1 MKIGKHLTACTSVLV
16 GKDAT
21 VDGSTMIARND
32 DTFLPLTP
40 QRFYVHPAEHD
51 QPDRTWV
58 SNQNGFTAPIP
69 KDGYRYLATPNVEIE
84 KTGEY
89 AESGINQKN
98 VAMSATE
105 SVYGN
110 PDALAFDPLV
120 ANGLAEDSLQTM
132 VLPYIT
138 SARDGVRYLGKL
150 IKQYGSPE
158 GNGVLFSDNQEV
170 WYMEIVTGHHWVAQR
185 IPDDA
190 YAVTANQVAIQQ
202 VTFDDPDNFMFS
214 EGIQAFVADHHLN
227 PDRDGWNFRHIFGT
241 STEKDRHYNTP
252 RVWFGQRYLN
262 PEIKQDP
269 QSSELPF
276 ICRTSHKISVE
287 DIEYILSSHYNET
300 PYDPLGHGPEDLRTK
315 FRPISMNRTQNS
327 HVLQIRNDVPADRS
341 ALMWLCFGVPA
352 FSPYVPFFANVTD
365 TDPSYRTTPRHL
377 DDTSAYWMYRKLSM
391 IVESH
396 YTQFIEQDVDYVTA
410 AKQNLRAHVAQA
422 LADAD
427 QQQLSGK
434 ELTAFLTEQNHQVT
448 AQMRQVT
455 TQFTND
461 LIEKG
466 LTLSQ
471 LTFNM
476 DKNL

>member
-1 MKIGKHLTACTSVLV
+1 MKVAKHLSACTSVLV
-16 GKDAT
+16 GKQAS

-40 QRFYVHPAEHD
+40 QRFYVHPAEKN
-51 QPDRTWV
+51 QPKRTWV

-69 KDGYRYLATPNVEIE
+69 SDGYRYLATPNVEVDKE
-84 KTGEY
+84 GVY
-89 AESGINQKN
+89 AESGFNEKN

-110 PDALAFDPLV
+110 PAALAIDPLV
-120 ANGLAEDSLQTM
+120 QNGLAEDSLQTM
-132 VLPYIT
+132 VLPYIN
-138 SARDGVRYLGKL
+138 SARDGVRYLGQL

-158 GNGVLFSDNQEV
+158 GNGVLFSDHDEV

-190 YAVTANQVAIQQ
+190 YAITANQVAIQQ
-202 VTFDDPDNFMFS
+202 VSFDDPDNFMFS
-214 EGIQAFVADHHLN
+214 DGIQDFVTENHLN
-227 PDRDGWNFRHIFGT
+227 PDQAGWNFRHIFGT
-241 STEKDRHYNTP
+241 DTEKDRHYNTP

-262 PEIKQDP
+262 PEIEQDP
-269 QSSELPF
+269 QSSDLPF
-276 ICRTSHKISVE
+276 ICRTNHKISVE
-287 DIEYILSSHYNET
+287 DVEYILSSHYNET
-300 PYDPLGHGPEDLRTK
+300 KYDPFGQGAEADRLK

-327 HVLQIRNDVPADRS
+327 HVLQLRNDVPADRS
-341 ALMWLCFGVPA
+341 AIFWLCFGVPA

-365 TDPSYRTTPRHL
+365 TDPTYSDTPVRL
-377 DDTSAYWMYRKLSM
+377 DDQSAYWMYRKLSM

-396 YTQFIEQDVDYVTA
+396 YSHFIEQDTDYLTA
-410 AKQNLRAHVAQA
+410 TKQQLRTHVAKT
-422 LADAD
+422 LADAAALTGD
-427 QQQLSGK
+427 
-434 ELTAFLTEQNHQVT
+434 ELTAYLTAQNHQIV
-448 AQMRQVT
+448 AAMRQST
-455 TQFTND
+455 TQFTNE

-466 LTLSQ
+466 LTLSK

>member
-1 MKIGKHLTACTSVLV
+1 MKAAKHLSACTTVLV
-16 GKDAT
+16 GKQAT
-21 VDGSTMIARND
+21 VDGSTLIARND

-40 QRFYVHPAEHD
+40 QRFVMHPAEHD

-69 KDGYRYLATPNVEIE
+69 HDGYRYQATPNVEVDKE
-84 KTGEY
+84 GVY
-89 AESGINQKN
+89 AESGFNDHN

-110 PDALAFDPLV
+110 PAALACDPLV
-120 ANGLAEDSLQTM
+120 ANGLAEDSLQTF

-138 SARDGVRYLGKL
+138 SARDGVRYLGNL

-158 GNGVLFSDNQEV
+158 GNGVLFSDNDEV

-190 YAVTANQVAIQQ
+190 YAIAANQVAIQQ

-214 EGIQAFVADHHLN
+214 EGIEDFVKVNHLN
-227 PDRDGWNFRHIFGT
+227 PDQNGWNFRHIFGT
-241 STEKDRHYNTP
+241 SNEKDRHYNTP
-252 RVWFGQRYLN
+252 RVWFGQRVLN
-262 PEIKQDP
+262 PEIDQDP
-269 QSSELPF
+269 QSSDLPF

-287 DIEYILSSHYNET
+287 DVEYILSSHYNET
-300 PYDPLGHGPEDLRTK
+300 PYDPFGQGSEADRKK

-327 HVLQIRNDVPADRS
+327 HVLQIRNDVPAAS
-341 ALMWLCFGVPA
+341 AAIMWLCFGVPA
-352 FSPYVPFFANVTD
+352 FSPYVPFFANATD
-365 TDPSYRTTPRHL
+365 TDPSYSDTPVHL
-377 DDTSAYWMYRKLSM
+377 DDKSAYWMYRKLSM

-396 YTQFIEQDVDYVTA
+396 YRNFIERDTDYITA
-410 AKQNLRAHVAQA
+410 AKETFRAHVAATQA
-422 LADAD
+422 HAKT
-427 QQQLSGK
+427 LSGDD
-434 ELTAFLTEQNHQVT
+434 LTAYLT
-448 AQMRQVT
+448 AQNYAIVKAMKADT
-455 TQFTND
+455 TKFTNE
-461 LIEKG
+461 LIEEG
-466 LTLSQ
+466 LNLSK

>member
-1 MKIGKHLTACTSVLV
+1 MTKETKHLSACTSVLV

-21 VDGSTMIARND
+21 VDGSTLIARND

-51 QPDRTWV
+51 QPKRTWV

-69 KDGYRYLATPNVEIE
+69 SDGYRYLATPNVETDKE
-84 KTGEY
+84 GVY
-89 AESGINQKN
+89 AESGFNEKN

-110 PDALAFDPLV
+110 PAALAFDPLV

-132 VLPYIT
+132 VLPYIN
-138 SARDGVRYLGKL
+138 SARDGVRYLGSL
-150 IKQYGSPE
+150 IKENGSPE
-158 GNGVLFSDNQEV
+158 GNGVLFSDHNEV

-202 VTFDDPDNFMFS
+202 VAFNDPDNFMYS
-214 EGIQAFVADHHLN
+214 AGIQEFVTKNHLN
-227 PDRDGWNFRHIFGT
+227 PDQDGWNFRHIFGT

-252 RVWFGQRYLN
+252 RVWFGQKVLN
-262 PEIKQDP
+262 PEIQQDP

-287 DIEYILSSHYNET
+287 DVEYILSSHYNET
-300 PYDPLGHGPEDLRTK
+300 QYDPLGPGKSEDKFK
-315 FRPISMNRTQNS
+315 FRPIAMNRTQNS
-327 HVLQIRNDVPADRS
+327 HVLQIRNDVPTESS
-341 ALMWLCFGVPA
+341 AIFWLNFGVPA
-352 FSPYVPFFANVTD
+352 FTPYVPFFANATD
-365 TDPSYRTTPRHL
+365 TDPSYSETPVHL

-396 YTQFIEQDVDYVTA
+396 YSQFIEQDTDYVTA
-410 AKQNLRAHVAQA
+410 AKQSLRTHVATT
-422 LADAD
+422 LAKAEA
-427 QQQLSGK
+427 LSGDQ
-434 ELTAFLTEQNHQVT
+434 LTDFLTTQNHQVV
-448 AQMRQVT
+448 ADMRQVT
-455 TQFTND
+455 TQLTND

-466 LTLSQ
+466 LTLSR

>member
-1 MKIGKHLTACTSVLV
+1 MKAAKHLSACTTVLV
-16 GKDAT
+16 GKLAT
-21 VDGSTMIARND
+21 VDGSTLIARND

-51 QPDRTWV
+51 QPERTWT

-69 KDGYRYLATPNVEIE
+69 SDGYRYSATPNVEVDKE
-84 KTGEY
+84 GVY
-89 AESGINQKN
+89 AESGFNEKN

-120 ANGLAEDSLQTM
+120 ADGLAEDSLQTM
-132 VLPYIT
+132 VLPYIN
-138 SARDGVRYLGKL
+138 SARDGVRYLGNL

-158 GNGVLFSDNQEV
+158 GNGVLFSDHNEV

-190 YAVTANQVAIQQ
+190 YAVAANQVAIQQ
-202 VTFDDPDNFMFS
+202 VTFDDPDNFMYS
-214 EGIQAFVADHHLN
+214 EGIQEFVTENHLN
-227 PDRDGWNFRHIFGT
+227 PDQNGWNFRHIFGT

-252 RVWFGQRYLN
+252 RVWFGQRVLN
-262 PEIKQDP
+262 PEIEQDP

-287 DIEYILSSHYNET
+287 DVEYILSSHYNET
-300 PYDPLGHGPEDLRTK
+300 KYDPLGQGADEDRLK

-327 HVLQIRNDVPADRS
+327 HVLQIRNDVPAES
-341 ALMWLCFGVPA
+341 AAIFWLCFGVPA
-352 FSPYVPFFANVTD
+352 FSPYVPFFANATD
-365 TDPSYRTTPRHL
+365 TDDSYSETPVHL
-377 DDTSAYWMYRKLSM
+377 DDKSAYWMYRKLSM

-396 YTQFIEQDVDYVTA
+396 YQNFIELDVDYVTA
-410 AKQNLRAHVAQA
+410 AKQDLRTHVANT
-422 LADAD
+422 LAHAKD
-427 QQQLSGK
+427 LSGDD
-434 ELTAFLTEQNHQVT
+434 LTAYLTDQNHHVV
-448 AQMRQVT
+448 ADMRTKT
-455 TQFTND
+455 TKFTND

-466 LTLSQ
+466 LTLSK

-476 DKNL
+476 DRNL

>member
-1 MKIGKHLTACTSVLV
+1 MKAAKHLSACTTVLV
-16 GKDAT
+16 GKQAT
-21 VDGSTMIARND
+21 VDGSTLIARND

-40 QRFYVHPAEHD
+40 QRFVMHPAEHD

-69 KDGYRYLATPNVEIE
+69 HDGYRYQATPNVEVDKE
-84 KTGEY
+84 GVY
-89 AESGINQKN
+89 AESGFNDHN

-110 PDALAFDPLV
+110 PAALACDPLV
-120 ANGLAEDSLQTM
+120 ANGLAEDSLQTF

-138 SARDGVRYLGKL
+138 SARDGVRYLGNL

-158 GNGVLFSDNQEV
+158 GNGVLFSDNDEV

-190 YAVTANQVAIQQ
+190 YAIAANQVAIQQ

-214 EGIQAFVADHHLN
+214 EGIEDFVKVNHLN
-227 PDRDGWNFRHIFGT
+227 PDQNGWNFRHIFGT
-241 STEKDRHYNTP
+241 SNEKDRHYNTP
-252 RVWFGQRYLN
+252 RVWFGQRVLN
-262 PEIKQDP
+262 PEIDQDP
-269 QSSELPF
+269 QSSDLPF

-287 DIEYILSSHYNET
+287 DVEYILSSHYNET
-300 PYDPLGHGPEDLRTK
+300 PYDPFGQGSEADRKK

-327 HVLQIRNDVPADRS
+327 HVLQIRNDVPAAS
-341 ALMWLCFGVPA
+341 AAIMWLCFGVPA
-352 FSPYVPFFANVTD
+352 FSPYVPFFANATD
-365 TDPSYRTTPRHL
+365 TDPSYSDTPVHL
-377 DDTSAYWMYRKLSM
+377 DDKSAYWMYRKLSM

-396 YTQFIEQDVDYVTA
+396 YRNFIERDTDYITA
-410 AKQNLRAHVAQA
+410 AKETFRAHVAATQA
-422 LADAD
+422 HAKT
-427 QQQLSGK
+427 LSGDD
-434 ELTAFLTEQNHQVT
+434 LTAYLT
-448 AQMRQVT
+448 AQNYAIVKAMKADT
-455 TQFTND
+455 TKFTND
-461 LIEKG
+461 LIEEG
-466 LTLSQ
+466 LNLSK

>member
-1 MKIGKHLTACTSVLV
+1 MSKVAKHLSACTSVLV
-16 GKDAT
+16 GKAAT
-21 VDGSTMIARND
+21 VDGSTLIARND

-51 QPDRTWV
+51 QPKRTWV

-69 KDGYRYLATPNVEIE
+69 SDGYRYMATPNVEVDKE
-84 KTGEY
+84 GVY
-89 AESGINQKN
+89 AESGFNEKN

-110 PDALAFDPLV
+110 PAALAFDPLV

-132 VLPYIT
+132 VLPYIN
-138 SARDGVRYLGKL
+138 SARDGVRYLGNL
-150 IKQYGSPE
+150 IKEYGSPE
-158 GNGVLFSDNQEV
+158 GNGVLFSDHDEV

-202 VTFDDPDNFMFS
+202 VTFDDPDNFMYS
-214 EGIQAFVADHHLN
+214 DGIQEFVTTNHLN
-227 PDRDGWNFRHIFGT
+227 PDQDGWNFRHIFGT

-252 RVWFGQRYLN
+252 RVWFGQHVLN
-262 PEIKQDP
+262 PEIEQDP
-269 QSSELPF
+269 QSSDLPF

-287 DIEYILSSHYNET
+287 DVEYILSSHYNET
-300 PYDPLGHGPEDLRTK
+300 QYDPLGPGDGADKLK
-315 FRPISMNRTQNS
+315 FRPIAMNRTQNS
-327 HVLQIRNDVPADRS
+327 HVLQLRNDVPADRS
-341 ALMWLCFGVPA
+341 AIFWLNFGVPA
-352 FSPYVPFFANVTD
+352 FSPYVPFFANATD
-365 TDPSYRTTPRHL
+365 TDPSYSQTPIHL
-377 DDTSAYWMYRKLSM
+377 DDVSAYWMYRKMSM

-396 YTQFIEQDVDYVTA
+396 YVQFIEQDTDYVTA
-410 AKQNLRAHVAQA
+410 AKQDLRTHVATA
-422 LADAD
+422 LAGANDLTGDA
-427 QQQLSGK
+427 
-434 ELTAFLTEQNHQVT
+434 LTAYLTDQNHQVV
-448 AQMRQVT
+448 ADMREVT
-455 TQFTND
+455 TQLTND

-466 LTLSQ
+466 LTLSH